1 MTVHTPATIAG
12 MPNKPKTPLRAVR
25 ISDDL
30 WQAAQAKAA
39 EKGET
44 VTDVLRRSLEK
55 YVRTK

>member
-1 MTVHTPATIAG
+1 
-12 MPNKPKTPLRAVR
+12 MPNKPKTPLRAIR
-25 ISDDL
+25 ISDEL